1 MYIPEK
7 IDVDGTEYMVEDL
20 PEELQNLLVEHC
32 NATLQQKAYEL
43 VWPAC

>member
-20 PEELQNLLVEHC
+20 PEGVAEFVELSI
-32 NATLQQKAYEL
+32 ATHVAAKGL
-43 VWPAC
+43 